1 MVLFEKYIGIAARPK
16 AVRVFLKCKTGTAA
30 VEFAIIAP
38 LFLMM
43 VLGMLGFGIYL
54 GAAHST
60 RQLTSD
66 VARATIAGTTEI
78 ERQTIAHNFVFQSLK
93 SYAFLD
99 LEHIDVIVSDS
110 ESAPNQFDVQISFR
124 ADDLPVW
131 SLMDFVPQPGKV
143 ITATATIK
151 NGGFAQ

>member
-1 MVLFEKYIGIAARPK
+1 MVLFENYTGIAKSDKGA
-16 AVRVFLKCKTGTAA
+16 RVFLKCKTGTAA

-43 VLGMLGFGIYL
+43 VLGMLGFGIFL
-54 GAAHST
+54 GAVHST

-66 VARATIAGTTEI
+66 VARATIAGTTEV
-78 ERQTIAHNFVFQSLK
+78 ERHTIAHNFVVQNLK

-99 LEHIDVIVSDS
+99 LDHIDVTVNDS
-110 ESAPNQFDVQISFR
+110 ESAANQFEVQISFR
-124 ADDLPVW
+124 ADELPVW
-131 SLMDFVPQPGKV
+131 SLMDFVPQPRKT